1 MGRPNKGPRLV
12 LNRSGYYEVQWTE
25 DGKTRQK
32 STGSRDK
39 AEADFI
45 LRNWADGDVPAKTA
59 KKRSAGSR
67 ISQILDRY
75 WNDHACDV
83 QSAATIACH
92 INWMKQGLGFIE
104 AKDLTTGDVSTYTR
118 KRLKGLLGDRPVK
131 SATVRRELGIL
142 KAALAHAIDHKVVK
156 RDELPV
162 IKLPPGG
169 EPRDRYLSHEEIE
182 LLLRAAQ
189 AIRQEEEEPRLSR
202 IERFLWIALFTGARR
217 DAILGLEWDRVDLK
231 RRMIDFR
238 DPDLVVTK
246 KRRVQ
251 VPISDQLLP
260 ILERAYEERTSGY
273 VLDTDGPIRSV
284 FDRAC
289 RKAGLDDVSP
299 HVLRHTWASH
309 ASMRGVPLTDISRVL
324 GNTLAICEK
333 VYAKYQP
340 GYLTHAVNAAYGG
353 VNFDIEERVP

>member
-1 MGRPNKGPRLV
+1 MARPNNGPRLV
-12 LNRSGYYEVQWTE
+12 VNKSGYYEVRWTE
-25 DGKTRQK
+25 NGKTKQK
-32 STGSRDK
+32 STGTKCRV
-39 AEADFI
+39 EADFFV
-45 LRNWADGDVPAKTA
+45 RNWAGNVDLAEKLSV
-59 KKRSAGSR
+59 GSR

-75 WNDHACDV
+75 WNEHARDV

-92 INWMKQGLGFIE
+92 INWLKQGLGFIE
-104 AKDLTTGDVSTYTR
+104 AKDLNAGDVSTYTR

-131 SATVRRELGIL
+131 SGTVRRELGIL
-142 KAALAHAIDHKVVK
+142 KAALAQAIDHKIVT
-156 RDELPV
+156 RDQLPT

-169 EPRDRYLSHEEIE
+169 EPRDRFLSHEEIE

-189 AIRQEEEEPRLSR
+189 AIRQEEGSLRLSR
-202 IERFLWIALFTGARR
+202 IERFLWIALCTGARR
-217 DAILGLEWDRVDLK
+217 DAILGLEWDRVDFK
-231 RRMIDFR
+231 RRIIDFR
-238 DPDLVVTK
+238 DPDLAVTK

-260 ILERAYEERTSGY
+260 ILERAQAESAGAY

-284 FDRAC
+284 FDRVC

-324 GNTLAICEK
+324 GNTLAVCEK

-340 GYLTHAVNAAYGG
+340 GYLTHAVNQAYGG
-353 VNFDIEERVP
+353 VKFDIEERA